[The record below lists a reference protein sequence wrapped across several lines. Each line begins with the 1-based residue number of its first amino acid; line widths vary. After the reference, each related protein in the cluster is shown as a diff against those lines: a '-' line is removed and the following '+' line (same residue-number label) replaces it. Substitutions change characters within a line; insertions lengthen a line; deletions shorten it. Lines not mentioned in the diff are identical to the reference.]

1 MKLVVDANTVF
12 RSLLSSDGN
21 SWRPL
26 VQLMAQYWLL
36 PSHRRPMD
44 PLQPT
49 MPNCLLGLR
58 CNTEVQATGDATTNP
73 ISSPYLRKRL
83 LGSWLVW
90 NTR

>member
-1 MKLVVDANTVF
+1 
-12 RSLLSSDGN
+12 
-21 SWRPL
+21 
-26 VQLMAQYWLL
+26 
-36 PSHRRPMD
+36 MD